1 MTNQSPHPNQ
11 LSPRSKHSMSAFQ
24 WPISP
29 SSQSSTEISL
39 KEILDRHGDNPE
51 LLKCILRAKTEEDK
65 KKAAR
70 DTLKAEEARIQLRHM
85 DLELA
90 REQSKSRTAAPQP
103 PQPQSQPPYVYGLA
117 PVQQQ
122 VLARFNYPPQP
133 PPQQQQQQHY
143 RPPPSPAIPY
153 PHSAHPLCPPSSS
166 SDYCLPSSNNEER
179 PPLKRHR
186 FSISNEA
193 EQQDKL
199 SHNKVMEA
207 LKAKIQRGSSN
218 NPPSPL
224 STSKDTKKKKLPS
237 RPAVKV
243 DAPNQSP
250 SSDSPRSAKPTL
262 PPIDTSLGRIDQPT
276 GSEESSTG
284 STNTD
289 SHKESPVLQ
298 KCSGSLTPPE

>member
-1 MTNQSPHPNQ
+1 MHYQ
-11 LSPRSKHSMSAFQ
+11 
-24 WPISP
+24 
-29 SSQSSTEISL
+29 
-39 KEILDRHGDNPE
+39 
-51 LLKCILRAKTEEDK
+51 